1 MFVHIKKQPN
11 LTEKKLNCQHYS
23 WPLQQPAGNLAAP
36 PCKVGCACD
45 SICDFDRHFLFL
57 SLCFAVPAI
66 IYLRLCFHFGFSY
79 SFCFCLSFFFFG
91 GCITSAARWHLH
103 VSSVTAIC
111 LHLSLCALLT
121 YPTPSNVTPLRSP
134 LLINHLI
141 SCGLR
146 QFRNN

>member
-1 MFVHIKKQPN
+1 M
-11 LTEKKLNCQHYS
+11 
-23 WPLQQPAGNLAAP
+23 PALFLALAA
-36 PCKVGCACD
+36 ACWQ
-45 SICDFDRHFLFL
+45 SGSTTMQSWLRLRFDLRILIAIFFFF